1 MLNVCVKSHE
11 GLRYSASKVVAGLWS
26 IVCKVETTQVVE
38 LQGVHSEGPYTQYR
52 HECRTANDARAQQAT
67 GEG

>member
-38 LQGVHSEGPYTQYR
+38 LQGVLRRSIYR